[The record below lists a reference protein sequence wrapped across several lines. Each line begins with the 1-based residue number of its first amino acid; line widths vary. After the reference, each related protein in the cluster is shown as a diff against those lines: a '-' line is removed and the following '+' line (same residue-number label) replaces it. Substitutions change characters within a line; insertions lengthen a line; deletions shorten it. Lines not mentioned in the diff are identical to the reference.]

1 MEPSASGYN
10 IFKDSFRR
18 VQNMEEYSELE
29 AKMKQALK
37 KAQEEVYEEHP
48 MYFTPEYSKLEQFE
62 VKGEELTAEKAK
74 QLLNFQ
80 IEMEKVSRE
89 MAINK

>member
-1 MEPSASGYN
+1 
-10 IFKDSFRR
+10 
-18 VQNMEEYSELE
+18 
-29 AKMKQALK
+29 
-37 KAQEEVYEEHP
+37 

-74 QLLNFQ
+74 QLLSFQ

-89 MAINK
+89 MTINK